1 MAQRNFPPRGRRS
14 HRRAPTLLLCLLAGP
29 LAHAAGVTVEV
40 RGVEDEVHDNVLAY
54 LSFERY
60 RKGGVDLNADT
71 VERLHNRVERE
82 VDAALRPF
90 GYYEPKVESTVTD
103 QGHGDWRVVI
113 NITPGTPVL
122 VDQIEVRV
130 NGPGKSDPLFQ
141 RILDNLPLHAGDRLS
156 HLAYDNIKADL
167 QRTAATYGYLDA
179 KLVRNDLVVDP
190 PNHKANIVLEL
201 DTGERY
207 RFGATA
213 IEQRVISDKLVRRY
227 LRYHEG
233 EYFDLTQV
241 LRTQFALDDA
251 QYFANLEVLP
261 GDPDRDTLTVPVKIR
276 ADAARRHRYSIGG
289 GYATDTGIRGTFGFE
304 DRRINSLGHTLSV
317 AIQASQVQRYNV
329 QSRYRIPFGDPAV
342 ENISLNAVV
351 RQETLADVT
360 ATTQSAGVSFT
371 DVLAGW
377 QHVWQLNGVHTI
389 SDNSAAT
396 VTNVNTARTDEL
408 LVPELDLARVPTG
421 YLGEPLFE
429 RPFLA
434 TIRASHSALGSQA
447 DFVQLHVQAERV
459 FNLGHKW
466 HLLLRDEIGT
476 TFVKDFNDMPA
487 VYRFF
492 AGGDNSVRGFAYN
505 ELSPLEGP
513 VCQTNTAGQVVTTA
527 NGSCQPKPGYYLKT
541 GGKDVLTGT
550 VEFIRELPRSLG
562 VAAFFDYGNALNSF
576 HKPDCVPGTEPGTTF
591 CPPLIQYSVG
601 IGLRVRLPVM
611 TLGVDIA
618 QPLSSNGGPRLHIN
632 FSPKL

>member
-1 MAQRNFPPRGRRS
+1 
-14 HRRAPTLLLCLLAGP
+14 
-29 LAHAAGVTVEV
+29 
-40 RGVEDEVHDNVLAY
+40 
-54 LSFERY
+54 
-60 RKGGVDLNADT
+60 
-71 VERLHNRVERE
+71 
-82 VDAALRPF
+82 
-90 GYYEPKVESTVTD
+90 
-103 QGHGDWRVVI
+103 VI
-113 NITPGTPVL
+113 NIAPGAPVL

-130 NGPGKSDPLFQ
+130 NGPGGSDPLFQ
-141 RILDNLPLHAGDRLS
+141 RIVNNLPLHAGGRLS
-156 HLAYDNIKADL
+156 HLAYENIKADL

-207 RFGATA
+207 RFGATD

-261 GDPDRDTLTVPVKIR
+261 GDPQRDTLTVPVKIR

-317 AIQASQVQRYNV
+317 AVQASQIQRYNV
-329 QSRYRIPFGDPAV
+329 QSHYRIPFGDPAV
-342 ENISLNAVV
+342 ENFSLNAVIQ
-351 RQETLADVT
+351 QETLADVT

-371 DVLAGW
+371 NVLAGW

-389 SDNSAAT
+389 SDNKDPT
-396 VTNVNTARTDEL
+396 VINVNTARTDEL
-408 LVPELDLARVPTG
+408 LVPELDLARVPKG

-447 DFVQLHVQAERV
+447 DFVQLHLQAERV

-476 TFVKDFNDMPA
+476 TFVKDFNDMPT

-513 VCQTNTAGQVVTTA
+513 VCATNSMGQVLTTA
-527 NGSCQPKPGYYLKT
+527 NGSCQPKPGAYLKT

-576 HKPDCVPGTEPGTTF
+576 RKPDCVPGAEPGTTF
-591 CPPLIQYSVG
+591 CPPLLQYSVG

-618 QPLSSNGGPRLHIN
+618 QPLSTSGGPRLHIN